1 MGYLELPQTR
11 CADNIAEACYKCV
24 CLIARSIVNQNKKEF
39 NIVVAC
45 IDPKIIGITES
56 WANKDISDA
65 EIGLTV
71 YVMFRRDRI
80 GRRGGGVI
88 LYI

>member
-24 CLIARSIVNQNKKEF
+24 CLIARSIVNQKKEF

-45 IDPKIIGITES
+45 IDPKNN
-56 WANKDISDA
+56 WYN
-65 EIGLTV
+65 
-71 YVMFRRDRI
+71 RI
-80 GRRGGGVI
+80 MGQQSHIRC
-88 LYI
+88 

>member
-1 MGYLELPQTR
+1 MIANELP
-11 CADNIAEACYKCV
+11 AAVDSG
-24 CLIARSIVNQNKKEF
+24 IARSIVNKKKEF
-39 NIVVAC
+39 NIMVAH
-45 IDPKIIGITES
+45 IDTNIIGITES
-56 WANKDISDA
+56 WVNKAISDV

>member
-1 MGYLELPQTR
+1 MIANELP
-11 CADNIAEACYKCV
+11 AAVDSG
-24 CLIARSIVNQNKKEF
+24 IARSIVNKKKEF
-39 NIVVAC
+39 NIMVAH
-45 IDPKIIGITES
+45 IDTNIIGITES
-56 WANKDISDA
+56 WVNKAISDV

-80 GRRGGGVI
+80 RRRGGGVI